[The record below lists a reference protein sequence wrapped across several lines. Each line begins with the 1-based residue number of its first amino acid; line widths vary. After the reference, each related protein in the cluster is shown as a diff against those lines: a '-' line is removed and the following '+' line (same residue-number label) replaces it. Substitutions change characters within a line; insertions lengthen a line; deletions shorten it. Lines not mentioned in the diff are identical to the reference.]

1 MHRAVVM
8 ALMAGLVATPAAGQG
23 ALAWRQASNGE
34 GYGMILATPGGE
46 PVFSLACVRGTSAI
60 LAIAYAVRP
69 QTGRQEFLLR
79 IGERRFT
86 FVVKPEA
93 MKDGKMV
100 QATAKASPELLAS
113 IRSAKAISASYGATR
128 LGPYP
133 GPAGALA
140 TTFAQRCGPL
150 I

>member
-1 MHRAVVM
+1 MRRALAM
-8 ALMAGLVATPAAGQG
+8 AMLAAALAGPAMGEAALTWRPAA
-23 ALAWRQASNGE
+23 NGE
-34 GYGMILATPGGE
+34 GFGLVLGAPGAE
-46 PVFSLACVRGTSAI
+46 PVLSLACVRGTSQI

-69 QTGRQEFLLR
+69 QAGRQEFNLR
-79 IGERRFT
+79 IDQRRFV

-113 IRSAKAISASYGATR
+113 IKEAKMLSADYAEAK

-133 GPAGALA
+133 AAPPALA
-140 TTFAQRCGPL
+140 ATFSQRCGPL